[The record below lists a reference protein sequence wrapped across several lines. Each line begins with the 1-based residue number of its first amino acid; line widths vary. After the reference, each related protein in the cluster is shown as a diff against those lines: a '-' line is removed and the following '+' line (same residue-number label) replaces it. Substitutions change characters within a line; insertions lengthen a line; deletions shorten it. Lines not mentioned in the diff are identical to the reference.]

1 MRTAGPALRT
11 IGKQD
16 RFPSAPFTSR
26 NGEPHQTGRGI
37 RLANGRLTY
46 PHRFAQLEQTGSQG
60 TGLRQPA
67 ASGSL
72 TRVAASPGRPGTP
85 WLPLRE
91 ALDDILID
99 GVDMK
104 LAGQVALITGASGG
118 IGSAIC
124 LALAREGASLAVHY
138 HSRGADAVRLAEE
151 MQRDK
156 ALPAQRFLPLAAD
169 LLDDGAAG
177 DLVTR
182 TVEALGRLD
191 IVVNNAGWTR
201 VVQAQ
206 DLEGLDDEMISR
218 TVRMKIDA
226 PLYLVRAARPHL
238 EQSGAGQVINIT
250 SVAGIAAKG
259 SSIVYA
265 AANAAL
271 SNLTRSLARA
281 LAPKIRVNA
290 VAPGFVE
297 TGFAWPKDGKVK
309 SHVAQRNHISR
320 TVEAGE
326 VAEVVRFLACDAPAI
341 TGEEIAIDGGI
352 GRLGVR

>member
-1 MRTAGPALRT
+1 MTLIEKHNKA
-11 IGKQD
+11 QD
-16 RFPSAPFTSR
+16 
-26 NGEPHQTGRGI
+26 
-37 RLANGRLTY
+37 Y
-46 PHRFAQLEQTGSQG
+46 PN
-60 TGLRQPA
+60 
-67 ASGSL
+67 
-72 TRVAASPGRPGTP
+72 
-85 WLPLRE
+85 
-91 ALDDILID
+91 DILID
-99 GVDMK
+99 IYMK
-104 LAGQVALITGASGG
+104 LAGQVALVTGASGG

-138 HSRGADAVRLAEE
+138 RSGEANAIRLAE
-151 MQRDK
+151 QLQSSK
-156 ALPAQRFLPLAAD
+156 YLASQQFTPLAAD
-169 LLDDGAAG
+169 LLDNAAAC
-177 DLVTR
+177 DLVAK
-182 TVEALGRLD
+182 TVQALGRLD

-201 VVQAQ
+201 VVQAH
-206 DLEGLDDEMISR
+206 DLDGLDDELISR

-297 TGFAWPKDGKVK
+297 TGFAWPRDGKVK
-309 SHVAQRNHISR
+309 SHVAQRNHIGR
-320 TVEAGE
+320 TVEAEE
-326 VAEVVRFLACDAPAI
+326 VAKVVCFLACDAPAI